1 MATVLVETESEPSC
15 SLPTPLATSPSLS
28 HRFLD
33 SKFYLLVVIGELVT
47 EEHLRRAIA
56 NVEQGIRSWDTNL
69 IECNLD
75 QELKLFVSRHS
86 ARFSP
91 EVRGQKILHHRSD
104 VLETVV
110 LINPSDE
117 AVSTEVRLMI
127 TDTARH
133 KLLVLTGQSFENT
146 GELILQSGCFSFQN
160 FIEIFTDQEIGE
172 LLSTTHPAN
181 KASLTLFCPE
191 EGDWKNS
198 NLDRH
203 NLQDFINIKLNS
215 ASILPAMEG
224 LSEFTE
230 YLSES
235 VEVPSPFDIL
245 EPPTSG
251 GFLKLSK
258 PCCYIFPGGRGDSAL
273 FAVNG
278 FNMLINGG
286 SERKSCFWKLI
297 RHLDRVDSILLTHIG
312 DDNLPGI
319 NSMLQRKIAEL
330 EEEQSQGSTANSDW
344 TKNLISPDLGVVF
357 LNVPDALRSP
367 DPNVRKK
374 RSLEEACFTLQ
385 YLNKLSLRPEPLSRS
400 ASQPVDP
407 IVLFQKMGVGK
418 LEMYVLNPVK
428 SSKELQFFLQ
438 QWTGIPGDKAELLLP
453 SGQEVDIPV
462 SYLTSVSSL
471 IVWHPANPAEKIV
484 RVLFPGNSTQYH
496 ILEGLEKLKHLDFL
510 KQPTVTQKDLTG
522 QAASPATKPAKPK
535 QRTDSRE
542 SLRPAAPKPPLGKP
556 LRKESKEDAAEPT
569 KGSPPEKTPKVE
581 SKEKTP
587 LKKEKP
593 ARVEAKPPA
602 TEQDLPPAR
611 EGPAPDAAKPK
622 VSREKVVKKEVK
634 AKVEEKKEE
643 KEKPKKEAPKKEEKT
658 PAKKEEKPKKDEAK
672 KEVKKEVKKEEK
684 KEAKKELKK
693 ETPLKEV
700 KKEVKK
706 EDKKETKKE
715 EKDVKKEIK
724 KLPKDPKKSPAP
736 VPDVKKPVL
745 KPKVPKKEE
754 SAKKETAV
762 AGKPKEKGKIKV
774 VKKETKAAAAAVA
787 GIGAAVTT
795 AAVTAAATLAAPGPV
810 KELEVERSLMSSPED
825 LTKDFEE
832 LKAEEVDV
840 TRETKPQLELPEGDI
855 LHGEAEPVGAYVP
868 QEGTEE
874 LKGPTESPDEGITTT
889 EGECEQTPEEA
900 EVAGE
905 PGVDENEK
913 YEDEGTGF
921 EESSEAGDF
930 EEKAET
936 EEAEEPA
943 EDADDTVGERATPG
957 AAETG
962 LGEAEEAEA
971 DRRPSVAGHGPGEG
985 GSPAGSDER
994 AEEDMDETAEKE
1006 EDEGTEEDVDEGA
1019 REAEDEPEKAESEED
1034 YAADEASEEQ
1044 FGLRATPPAKESGAP
1059 SPVREPASSIHD
1071 ETLPGGS
1078 ESEATASDEENRE
1091 DQPEE
1096 FTATSGYTQSTI
1108 EISSEPT
1115 PMDDMSTPRDVMSDE
1130 TNHEESESPSQEY
1143 VNVTRYESPLY
1154 APEGAKPQIP
1164 SLADTFNGLSE
1175 GSKTDATDGKDY
1187 SVSAS
1192 TISPPSS
1199 MEEDK
1204 FSRSALREAYRPG
1217 DPEGRPATAQLEVPD
1232 ASADIPAQ
1240 RLSPSPSPPLSP
1252 VAKTPLG
1259 ERSVNF
1265 SLTPDEI
1272 QVPAQVAAVP
1282 VSPAVRPGPVEEG
1295 RCASP
1300 EDKTLEVVSPSQ
1312 SVTGS
1317 AGHTPYYQSPTEEK
1331 SGRLPSGAAEQAA
1344 PTPGS
1349 RQDAGDEAGKPS
1361 VSPLDEAGKLSL
1373 SPLDQSGKISVSP
1386 LDKAGKPSISP
1397 LDEAGKPS
1405 ISPLDEAGK
1414 PSISPLDEAGK
1425 LSLSPLDQSGKISVS
1440 PLDKAGKPSISPLD
1454 ETGKPSISPLDEAGK
1469 PSISPLD
1476 EAGKPSIS
1484 PLDETGKPSISPLDE
1499 ASKLTISSLDEA
1511 DKSSVSSLDEAGK
1524 PSISPMDEPVPD
1536 SESPIEKVLSPLR
1549 SPPLIGAETP
1559 YEAFPSDDARTPGG
1573 PLEDGRDHR
1582 ASPEQGSPLSQTTP
1596 TAPFQ
1601 EKQDGESPV
1610 PTADSR
1616 DREPETPPRSGLVL
1630 DDRRL
1635 PGEASPTQAEVGP
1648 FGSLKEDTK
1657 MSISEGTVSDKSAT
1671 PVDEGVAEDTYSHM
1685 EGVAS
1690 VSTASVATGSFPEP
1704 TADDVSPS
1712 LHAEVGS
1719 PHSTEVDDS
1728 LSVSVVQTPT
1738 TFQEA
1743 ELSPSKEECPRP
1755 MSISPP
1761 DFSPQTAKSRTPV
1774 QEHRSEQSSMS
1785 IEFGQES
1792 PEPSLATDFSR
1803 QSPDRLPA
1811 TDFDR
1816 ESPDRP
1822 ALAPGLLQITENGPT
1837 EVDYSPDLLEPGYT
1851 HETPP
1856 AEEPGCPPDNDLS
1869 ELLSVSQ
1876 VEASPSTSSAHTPSQ
1891 IASPLQDDLSP
1902 TVPPPGEAAPY
1913 ASLAAVEAQSPE
1925 GEKSSPKSDLSPLT
1939 PRETS
1944 PLYSPGF
1951 SDSTFGGRENTA
1963 MEHSPS
1969 PPPGASSAESYGFR
1983 SSVLFDTMQHHLA
1996 LHGRPPPA
2004 GPEDDETDG
2013 AGRAPPDYGYAYQKT
2028 EKSARTPDEG
2038 GYSYE
2043 KTERTT
2049 RSHEDGSY
2057 SYETVEKTRRTP
2069 DDGGLAYEVTEKT
2082 TRTPEEGGYS
2092 YETSEKTTRT
2102 PEVGGYTYEKTE
2114 RTTRLLDDISNGY
2127 DDSEDGGRGPVGG
2140 SGYSYETTEKIT
2152 SFPELDSYSYET
2164 SKRTTRTPEASTY
2177 CYETTEKITRTP
2189 QASTYRYETADR
2201 CFSADGKSS
2210 GEARQDVDLCL
2221 VSSCEYKH
2229 PKTELSPS
2237 FINPNPLEW
2246 FAGREPEQPPTQSG
2260 GAPPPPGGKPQGRQC
2275 DETPPTSVSESAP
2288 SQTDSDVPPETE
2300 ECPSITA
2307 DANIDSEDESETIP
2321 TDRTVTYKHVDPP
2334 PVPMQ
2339 DRSPSPRHPD
2349 VSMVDPEALA
2359 VEQNLGK
2366 ALKKDLK
2373 EKTKTK
2379 KPGTKTKSSSPV
2391 KKSDGKP
2398 KPSAVSPKPAGLK
2411 ESLEKASRGAS
2422 PKKKEAAEKVARAGT
2437 APEVKASRLEEKD
2450 KETKN
2455 AANASTSKSAKTA
2468 AAGSGATKPT
2478 KASAVP
2484 PGPPV
2489 YLDLVYIPNHSN
2501 SKNVD
2506 VEFFKRVRSSYYVV
2520 SGNDPAAEEPSRAV
2534 LDSLLEG
2541 KAQWGSNMQVTL
2553 IPTHDSEVMREW
2565 YQETHEKQQDLNIMV
2580 LASSSTVVMQD
2591 ESFPACKIE
2600 L

>member
-1 MATVLVETESEPSC
+1 MATVVVEATEPEPSG
-15 SLPTPLATSPSLS
+15 SLANPAASTSPSLS

-33 SKFYLLVVIGELVT
+33 SKFYLLVVVGEIVT
-47 EEHLRRAIA
+47 EEHLRRAIG
-56 NVEQGIRSWDTNL
+56 NIELGIRSWDTNL

-91 EVRGQKILHHRSD
+91 EVPGQKILHHRSD
-104 VLETVV
+104 ILETVV

-133 KLLVLTGQSFENT
+133 KLLVLTGQCFENT
-146 GELILQSGCFSFQN
+146 GELILQSGSFSFQN

-215 ASILPAMEG
+215 ASILPEMEG

-330 EEEQSQGSTANSDW
+330 EEEQSQGSTTNSDW
-344 TKNLISPDLGVVF
+344 MKNLISPDLGVIF
-357 LNVPDALRSP
+357 LNVPENLKNP
-367 DPNVRKK
+367 EPNIKMK
-374 RSLEEACFTLQ
+374 RSIEEACFTLQ
-385 YLNKLSLRPEPLSRS
+385 YLNKLSMKPEPLFRS
-400 ASQPVDP
+400 VGNTIDPV
-407 IVLFQKMGVGK
+407 ILFQKMGVGK

-428 SSKELQFFLQ
+428 SSKEMQYFMQ
-438 QWTGIPGDKAELLLP
+438 QWTGTNKDKAELILP
-453 SGQEVDIPV
+453 SGQEVDIPI

-471 IVWHPANPAEKIV
+471 IVWHPANPAEKII
-484 RVLFPGNSTQYH
+484 RVLFPGNSIQYN

-510 KQPTVTQKDLTG
+510 KQPLATQKDLTG
-522 QAASPATKPAKPK
+522 QVPTPSVKQVKLK
-535 QRTDSRE
+535 QRADSRE
-542 SLRPAAPKPPLGKP
+542 SLKPATKP
-556 LRKESKEDAAEPT
+556 LPSKSVRKESKEETLDIT
-569 KGSPPEKTPKVE
+569 KANLVEKPPKVE
-581 SKEKTP
+581 SKEKVTV
-587 LKKEKP
+587 KKDKPTKTDTKPSVSEKEVP
-593 ARVEAKPPA
+593 SKEDQPSVKTEVAEKQA
-602 TEQDLPPAR
+602 TDV
-611 EGPAPDAAKPK
+611 KPK
-622 VSREKVVKKEVK
+622 VTKEKTVKKETK
-634 AKVEEKKEE
+634 PKPEEKKEE
-643 KEKPKKEAPKKEEKT
+643 KEKPKKEVAKKEDKTPIKKEEKT
-658 PAKKEEKPKKDEAK
+658 KKEEVKKEVKKEIKKEEKKESK
-672 KEVKKEVKKEEK
+672 KEVKKETPLKEAKKEVKKEEK
-684 KEAKKELKK
+684 KEI
-693 ETPLKEV
+693 
-700 KKEVKK
+700 
-706 EDKKETKKE
+706 KKE
-715 EKDVKKEIK
+715 EKEPKKEIK
-724 KLPKDPKKSPAP
+724 KISK
-736 VPDVKKPVL
+736 DVKKPSTPLPEAKKPAVL

-754 SAKKETAV
+754 PVKKDDIA

-774 VKKETKAAAAAVA
+774 IKKEGKTTEAAAAAIGTVA
-787 GIGAAVTT
+787 
-795 AAVTAAATLAAPGPV
+795 TAAAMSVAAGIAATGPA
-810 KELEVERSLMSSPED
+810 KELEAERSLMSSPED

-840 TRETKPQLELPEGDI
+840 AKDIKPQLELTEDEEK
-855 LHGEAEPVGAYVP
+855 LKETEPVEAYIIQKEKEVIR
-868 QEGTEE
+868 
-874 LKGPTESPDEGITTT
+874 GPAESPDEGITTT
-889 EGECEQTPEEA
+889 EGEGECEQTPEEL
-900 EVAGE
+900 E
-905 PGVDENEK
+905 PVEKQGVDDIEK
-913 YEDEGTGF
+913 FEDEGAGF
-921 EESSEAGDF
+921 EESSETGDY

-936 EEAEEPA
+936 EEAEEPE
-943 EDADDTVGERATPG
+943 EDGEEDVYMRTSKHSPI
-957 AAETG
+957 ED
-962 LGEAEEAEA
+962 EEGVKAEA
-971 DRRPSVAGHGPGEG
+971 DVHIKEKRESVASG
-985 GSPAGSDER
+985 DDR
-994 AEEDMDETAEKE
+994 AEEDMDEAVEKGEAEQSEEEGDE
-1006 EDEGTEEDVDEGA
+1006 EDKAEDAREEEYEPEKI
-1019 REAEDEPEKAESEED
+1019 EAEDYVMAVVDKAAEAAGAED
-1034 YAADEASEEQ
+1034 QYGFLTTSTKQ
-1044 FGLRATPPAKESGAP
+1044 PGAQ
-1059 SPVREPASSIHD
+1059 SPVQEPASSIHD

-1115 PMDDMSTPRDVMSDE
+1115 PMDEMSTPRDVMSDE
-1130 TNHEESESPSQEY
+1130 TNNEETESPSQEFINITKFESSLY
-1143 VNVTRYESPLY
+1143 SQEYSKPVT
-1154 APEGAKPQIP
+1154 
-1164 SLADTFNGLSE
+1164 SLNGLSDV
-1175 GSKTDATDGKDY
+1175 SKTDATDGRDY
-1187 SVSAS
+1187 NASAS

-1204 FSRSALREAYRPG
+1204 FSKSALRDAYCSEEK
-1217 DPEGRPATAQLEVPD
+1217 DVK
-1232 ASADIPAQ
+1232 ASATLEIKDTSAVSDEKLSPSKSPS
-1240 RLSPSPSPPLSP
+1240 LSPSPPSPIE
-1252 VAKTPLG
+1252 KTPLG

-1265 SLTPDEI
+1265 SLMPNEI
-1272 QVPAQVAAVP
+1272 KVSAEAAVP
-1282 VSPAVRPGPVEEG
+1282 VSPEVTQEVVEEQ
-1295 RCASP
+1295 CASP

-1317 AGHTPYYQSPTEEK
+1317 AGHTPYYQSPTDEK
-1331 SGRLPSGAAEQAA
+1331 SSHLPTEVIEKPPAVPVSFEFD
-1344 PTPGS
+1344 
-1349 RQDAGDEAGKPS
+1349 DAKDDSE
-1361 VSPLDEAGKLSL
+1361 
-1373 SPLDQSGKISVSP
+1373 
-1386 LDKAGKPSISP
+1386 
-1397 LDEAGKPS
+1397 
-1405 ISPLDEAGK
+1405 
-1414 PSISPLDEAGK
+1414 
-1425 LSLSPLDQSGKISVS
+1425 
-1440 PLDKAGKPSISPLD
+1440 
-1454 ETGKPSISPLDEAGK
+1454 
-1469 PSISPLD
+1469 
-1476 EAGKPSIS
+1476 
-1484 PLDETGKPSISPLDE
+1484 
-1499 ASKLTISSLDEA
+1499 
-1511 DKSSVSSLDEAGK
+1511 K

-1549 SPPLIGAETP
+1549 SPPLTGSESAYESFLNADGETP
-1559 YEAFPSDDARTPGG
+1559 DRCTESPFEGTNGKQGFPDQI
-1573 PLEDGRDHR
+1573 
-1582 ASPEQGSPLSQTTP
+1582 SPVSEITSTGV
-1596 TAPFQ
+1596 FQ
-1601 EKQDGESPV
+1601 EKQEKKSTDFIPITEDFGEEKKTDDVEAMGSQP
-1610 PTADSR
+1610 
-1616 DREPETPPRSGLVL
+1616 GLAL
-1630 DDRRL
+1630 DERKLAGDV
-1635 PGEASPTQAEVGP
+1635 SPTQIDVSQ
-1648 FGSLKEDTK
+1648 FGSFKEDTK

-1690 VSTASVATGSFPEP
+1690 VSTASVATSSFPEP
-1704 TADDVSPS
+1704 TTDDVSPS

-1738 TFQEA
+1738 TFQET
-1743 ELSPSKEECPRP
+1743 EMSPSKEECPRP

-1761 DFSPQTAKSRTPV
+1761 DFSPKTAKSRTPV
-1774 QEHRSEQSSMS
+1774 QDHRSEQSSMS

-1792 PEPSLATDFSR
+1792 PEHSLAMDFSR
-1803 QSPDRLPA
+1803 QSPDHPTVGAGMLH
-1811 TDFDR
+1811 
-1816 ESPDRP
+1816 
-1822 ALAPGLLQITENGPT
+1822 ITENGPT
-1837 EVDYSPDLLEPGYT
+1837 EVDYSPSDLQDSSLS
-1851 HETPP
+1851 HKIPP
-1856 AEEPGCPPDNDLS
+1856 MEEPSYTQDNDLS
-1869 ELLSVSQ
+1869 ELISVSQ

-1891 IASPLQDDLSP
+1891 IASPLQEDTLSDV
-1902 TVPPPGEAAPY
+1902 VPPRDISLY
-1913 ASLAAVEAQSPE
+1913 ASLTSEKAQSLE
-1925 GEKSSPKSDLSPLT
+1925 GEKLSPKSDISPLT
-1939 PRETS
+1939 PRESS
-1944 PLYSPGF
+1944 PLCSPSF
-1951 SDSTFGGRENTA
+1951 SDSTSAVKEDTA
-1963 MEHSPS
+1963 ACHTSSSPS
-1969 PPPGASSAESYGFR
+1969 VDAASAEPYGFR
-1983 SSVLFDTMQHHLA
+1983 ASMLFDTMQHHLA
-1996 LHGRPPPA
+1996 LDRDLTTSGFEKDSGGKTP
-2004 GPEDDETDG
+2004 GDFS
-2013 AGRAPPDYGYAYQKT
+2013 YAYQRSEKT
-2028 EKSARTPDEG
+2028 ARSPDEEGYTYESYEETSQTPDVGGYYYEKTDRTTKSPCDS

-2043 KTERTT
+2043 TT
-2049 RSHEDGSY
+2049 
-2057 SYETVEKTRRTP
+2057 EKTSKTP
-2069 DDGGLAYEVTEKT
+2069 EDDGYAYEITET

-2092 YETSEKTTRT
+2092 YMISEKTMRT
-2102 PEVGGYTYEKTE
+2102 PEVSGYTYEKTE
-2114 RTTRLLDDISNGY
+2114 RSRRLLDDVSNGY
-2127 DDSEDGGRGPVGG
+2127 DDTEDGGHTLGD
-2140 SGYSYETTEKIT
+2140 SSYSYETTERIT
-2152 SFPELDSYSYET
+2152 GFPESESYSYET
-2164 SKRTTRTPEASTY
+2164 STKTTRTPDTSTY

-2189 QASTYRYETADR
+2189 QASTYSYETSDR
-2201 CFSADGKSS
+2201 CYTAEKKSPS
-2210 GEARQDVDLCL
+2210 EARQDVDLCL

-2246 FAGREPEQPPTQSG
+2246 FASEEPTEVSEKPLIQSG
-2260 GAPPPPGGKPQGRQC
+2260 GAPPPPGGKQQGRQC

-2321 TDRTVTYKHVDPP
+2321 TDKTVTYKHMDPP
-2334 PVPMQ
+2334 PAPMQ

-2359 VEQNLGK
+2359 IEQSLGK

-2391 KKSDGKP
+2391 KKGDGKS
-2398 KPSAVSPKPAGLK
+2398 KPSAASPKPVGLK
-2411 ESLEKASRGAS
+2411 ESSDKVSRVAS
-2422 PKKKEAAEKVARAGT
+2422 PKKKESVEKAT
-2437 APEVKASRLEEKD
+2437 KTTTNPEVKAARGED

-2455 AANASTSKSAKTA
+2455 ATNASTSKSVKTA
-2468 AAGSGATKPT
+2468 TAGLGTTKT
-2478 KASAVP
+2478 AKSSAVP

-2489 YLDLVYIPNHSN
+2489 YLDLCYIPNHSN

-2534 LDSLLEG
+2534 LDALLEG

>member
-1 MATVLVETESEPSC
+1 MATVVVEAAEPEPSG
-15 SLPTPLATSPSLS
+15 SIANPAATTSPSLS

-33 SKFYLLVVIGELVT
+33 SKFYLLVVVGEIVT
-47 EEHLRRAIA
+47 EEHLRRAIG
-56 NVEQGIRSWDTNL
+56 NIELGIRSWDTNL

-91 EVRGQKILHHRSD
+91 EVPGQKILHHRSD

-117 AVSTEVRLMI
+117 AVST
-127 TDTARH
+127 
-133 KLLVLTGQSFENT
+133 
-146 GELILQSGCFSFQN
+146 
-160 FIEIFTDQEIGE
+160 EIGE

-215 ASILPAMEG
+215 ASILPEMEG

-330 EEEQSQGSTANSDW
+330 EEEQSQGSTTNSDW
-344 TKNLISPDLGVVF
+344 MKNLISPDLGVVF
-357 LNVPDALRSP
+357 LNVPENLKNP
-367 DPNVRKK
+367 EPNIKMK
-374 RSLEEACFTLQ
+374 RSIEEACFTLQ
-385 YLNKLSLRPEPLSRS
+385 YLNKLSMKPEPLFRS
-400 ASQPVDP
+400 VGNTIDPV
-407 IVLFQKMGVGK
+407 ILFQKMGVGK

-428 SSKELQFFLQ
+428 SSKEMQYFMQ
-438 QWTGIPGDKAELLLP
+438 QWTGTNKDKAELILP
-453 SGQEVDIPV
+453 NGQEIDIPI

-471 IVWHPANPAEKIV
+471 IVWHPANPAEKII
-484 RVLFPGNSTQYH
+484 RVLFPGNSTQYN

-510 KQPTVTQKDLTG
+510 KQPLATQKDLTG
-522 QAASPATKPAKPK
+522 QVATPAVKQVKLK
-535 QRTDSRE
+535 QRADSRE
-542 SLRPAAPKPPLGKP
+542 SLKPAAKP
-556 LRKESKEDAAEPT
+556 LPSKAVRKESKEETPEVTKAAQV
-569 KGSPPEKTPKVE
+569 EKPPKVE
-581 SKEKTP
+581 SKEKVTV
-587 LKKEKP
+587 KKDKP
-593 ARVEAKPPA
+593 VKTETKPPV
-602 TEQDLPPAR
+602 TEKEVPSKEELPLAKA
-611 EGPAPDAAKPK
+611 EGAEKQGADVKPK
-622 VSREKVVKKEVK
+622 VAKEKTVKKETK
-634 AKVEEKKEE
+634 AKPEEKKEE
-643 KEKPKKEAPKKEEKT
+643 KEKEKPKKEVAKKEDKT
-658 PAKKEEKPKKDEAK
+658 PIKKEEKPKKEEVKKEVKKDIKKEEK
-672 KEVKKEVKKEEK
+672 KEVKKEVKKE
-684 KEAKKELKK
+684 
-693 ETPLKEV
+693 TPLKEA

-706 EDKKETKKE
+706 EEKKEIKKE
-715 EKDVKKEIK
+715 EKEPKKEIK
-724 KLPKDPKKSPAP
+724 KLPKDTKKSTTP
-736 VPDVKKPVL
+736 VSEAKKPAAL

-754 SAKKETAV
+754 PVKKESVAA

-774 VKKETKAAAAAVA
+774 VKKEGRTAEAAAAVA
-787 GIGAAVTT
+787 LGTVA
-795 AAVTAAATLAAPGPV
+795 TAAAVAAGMAPAGPA
-810 KELEVERSLMSSPED
+810 KELEAERSLMSSPED

-840 TRETKPQLELPEGDI
+840 AKDVKPQLELIEDEEKLKETEP
-855 LHGEAEPVGAYVP
+855 GEAYVI
-868 QEGTEE
+868 QKETEVI
-874 LKGPTESPDEGITTT
+874 KGPAESPDEGITTT
-889 EGECEQTPEEA
+889 EGEGECEQTPEELEA
-900 EVAGE
+900 VEKQ
-905 PGVDENEK
+905 GVEDTEK
-913 YEDEGTGF
+913 FEDEGAGF
-921 EESSEAGDF
+921 EESSETGDY

-936 EEAEEPA
+936 EEAEEPE
-943 EDADDTVGERATPG
+943 EDGEESVCTRTSKHSPV
-957 AAETG
+957 
-962 LGEAEEAEA
+962 EEEEESAKAEA
-971 DRRPSVAGHGPGEG
+971 DVHIKEKRESIASG
-985 GSPAGSDER
+985 DDR
-994 AEEDMDETAEKE
+994 AEEDMDEALEKGDAEQSEEEGEEE
-1006 EDEGTEEDVDEGA
+1006 EDKAEDAREEDY
-1019 REAEDEPEKAESEED
+1019 EPEKAEAED
-1034 YAADEASEEQ
+1034 YVMAVVDKAAGAGGAEDQYGFLTTA
-1044 FGLRATPPAKESGAP
+1044 AKQVGAQ

-1115 PMDDMSTPRDVMSDE
+1115 PMDEMSTPRDVMSDE
-1130 TNHEESESPSQEY
+1130 TNNEETESPSQEF
-1143 VNVTRYESPLY
+1143 VNITKYESSLY
-1154 APEGAKPQIP
+1154 SQEYAKPAVT
-1164 SLADTFNGLSE
+1164 SLNGLSE

-1187 SVSAS
+1187 NASAS

-1204 FSRSALREAYRPG
+1204 FSRSALRDAYCSEDKEVRAS
-1217 DPEGRPATAQLEVPD
+1217 ATLEVKD
-1232 ASADIPAQ
+1232 TVSAVSDEKLSPPKSPS
-1240 RLSPSPSPPLSP
+1240 LSPSPPSPIE
-1252 VAKTPLG
+1252 KTPLG

-1265 SLTPDEI
+1265 SLTPNEI
-1272 QVPAQVAAVP
+1272 KVSAEAEVAP
-1282 VSPAVRPGPVEEG
+1282 VSPEVTQEVVEEH
-1295 RCASP
+1295 CASP

-1331 SGRLPSGAAEQAA
+1331 SGHLPTEAIEKPAAVPVSFEF
-1344 PTPGS
+1344 S
-1349 RQDAGDEAGKPS
+1349 DAKDESDRA
-1361 VSPLDEAGKLSL
+1361 
-1373 SPLDQSGKISVSP
+1373 
-1386 LDKAGKPSISP
+1386 
-1397 LDEAGKPS
+1397 
-1405 ISPLDEAGK
+1405 
-1414 PSISPLDEAGK
+1414 
-1425 LSLSPLDQSGKISVS
+1425 
-1440 PLDKAGKPSISPLD
+1440 
-1454 ETGKPSISPLDEAGK
+1454 
-1469 PSISPLD
+1469 
-1476 EAGKPSIS
+1476 
-1484 PLDETGKPSISPLDE
+1484 
-1499 ASKLTISSLDEA
+1499 
-1511 DKSSVSSLDEAGK
+1511 
-1524 PSISPMDEPVPD
+1524 SISPMDEPVPD

-1549 SPPLIGAETP
+1549 SPPLIGSESA
-1559 YEAFPSDDARTPGG
+1559 YESFLSADDKAPGRYT
-1573 PLEDGRDHR
+1573 E
-1582 ASPEQGSPLSQTTP
+1582 SPFEGKNGKQGSPDQISPVSDTTSTGLFQDKEEGKSTDFIP
-1596 TAPFQ
+1596 IKEDFDQ
-1601 EKQDGESPV
+1601 EKKTDDVEELSSQ
-1610 PTADSR
+1610 
-1616 DREPETPPRSGLVL
+1616 SGLAL
-1630 DDRRL
+1630 DERKLGDV
-1635 PGEASPTQAEVGP
+1635 SPTQIDVSQ
-1648 FGSLKEDTK
+1648 FGSFKEDTK

-1690 VSTASVATGSFPEP
+1690 VSTASVATSSFPEP
-1704 TADDVSPS
+1704 TTDDVSPS

-1738 TFQEA
+1738 TFQET
-1743 ELSPSKEECPRP
+1743 EMSPSKEECPRP

-1761 DFSPQTAKSRTPV
+1761 DFSPKTAKSRTPV
-1774 QEHRSEQSSMS
+1774 QDHRSEQSSMS

-1792 PEPSLATDFSR
+1792 PEHSLAMDFSR
-1803 QSPDRLPA
+1803 QSPDHPTVGAGMLH
-1811 TDFDR
+1811 
-1816 ESPDRP
+1816 
-1822 ALAPGLLQITENGPT
+1822 ITENGPT
-1837 EVDYSPDLLEPGYT
+1837 EVDYSPSDMQDSSLS
-1851 HETPP
+1851 HKIPP
-1856 AEEPGCPPDNDLS
+1856 TEEPSYTQDNDLS
-1869 ELLSVSQ
+1869 ELISVSQ

-1891 IASPLQDDLSP
+1891 IASPLQEDTLSDV
-1902 TVPPPGEAAPY
+1902 VPPRDISLY
-1913 ASLAAVEAQSPE
+1913 ASLTSEKVQSLE
-1925 GEKSSPKSDLSPLT
+1925 GEKLSPKSDISPLT
-1939 PRETS
+1939 PRESS
-1944 PLYSPGF
+1944 PLYSPSF
-1951 SDSTFGGRENTA
+1951 SDSTSAVKESIA
-1963 MEHSPS
+1963 ACHAAS
-1969 PPPGASSAESYGFR
+1969 PPPTDAASAEPYGFR
-1983 SSVLFDTMQHHLA
+1983 ASMLFDTMPHHLA
-1996 LHGRPPPA
+1996 LSRDLATSVMEKDSGGKTP
-2004 GPEDDETDG
+2004 GDFS
-2013 AGRAPPDYGYAYQKT
+2013 YAYQKPEMTTRSPDEESYDYESYEKTTRGADVSGYYYEKTDSPAKSPCDSGYSYEAIEKTTKTPEEGGYAYEIT
-2028 EKSARTPDEG
+2028 EKATRSPEEPGYSYEISEKTARTPELS

-2043 KTERTT
+2043 KTERS
-2049 RSHEDGSY
+2049 R
-2057 SYETVEKTRRTP
+2057 
-2069 DDGGLAYEVTEKT
+2069 
-2082 TRTPEEGGYS
+2082 
-2092 YETSEKTTRT
+2092 
-2102 PEVGGYTYEKTE
+2102 
-2114 RTTRLLDDISNGY
+2114 RLLDDISNGY
-2127 DDSEDGGRGPVGG
+2127 DDSEEGGQTLGD
-2140 SGYSYETTEKIT
+2140 SSYSYETTEKAA
-2152 SFPELDSYSYET
+2152 SFPESESYSYET
-2164 SKRTTRTPEASTY
+2164 STATTRTPDTSAY
-2177 CYETTEKITRTP
+2177 CYETAEKMARTP
-2189 QASTYRYETADR
+2189 QASTYSYETSDPCYTAEKR
-2201 CFSADGKSS
+2201 SPS
-2210 GEARQDVDLCL
+2210 EARQDVDLCL

-2246 FAGREPEQPPTQSG
+2246 FASEEPAEDSEKPLTQTG

-2321 TDRTVTYKHVDPP
+2321 TDKTVTYKHMDPP
-2334 PVPMQ
+2334 PAPMQ

-2349 VSMVDPEALA
+2349 VSMMDPEALA
-2359 VEQNLGK
+2359 IEQNLGK

-2391 KKSDGKP
+2391 KKADGKS
-2398 KPSAVSPKPAGLK
+2398 KPSAASPKPGALK
-2411 ESLEKASRGAS
+2411 ESSDKVSRVAS
-2422 PKKKEAAEKVARAGT
+2422 PKKKESVEKAT
-2437 APEVKASRLEEKD
+2437 KTTTTPEVKATRGEEKD

-2455 AANASTSKSAKTA
+2455 AANASTSKSVKTA
-2468 AAGSGATKPT
+2468 TAGPGTTKTSKP
-2478 KASAVP
+2478 SAVP

-2489 YLDLVYIPNHSN
+2489 YLDLCYIPNHSN

-2534 LDSLLEG
+2534 LDALLEG

>member
-1 MATVLVETESEPSC
+1 MATVVVEAAEPEPSD
-15 SLPTPLATSPSLS
+15 SIANPVASTSPSLS

-33 SKFYLLVVIGELVT
+33 SKFYLLVVVGEIVT
-47 EEHLRRAIA
+47 EEHLRRAIG
-56 NVEQGIRSWDTNL
+56 NIELGIRSWDTNL

-91 EVRGQKILHHRSD
+91 EVPGQKILHHRSD

-127 TDTARH
+127 TDAARH
-133 KLLVLTGQSFENT
+133 KLLVLTGQCFENT
-146 GELILQSGCFSFQN
+146 GELILQSGSFSFQN

-215 ASILPAMEG
+215 ASILPEMEG

-330 EEEQSQGSTANSDW
+330 EEEQSQGSTTNSDW
-344 TKNLISPDLGVVF
+344 MKNLISPDLGVVF
-357 LNVPDALRSP
+357 LNVPENLKNP
-367 DPNVRKK
+367 EPNIKMK
-374 RSLEEACFTLQ
+374 RSIEEACFTLQ
-385 YLNKLSLRPEPLSRS
+385 YLNKLSMKPEPLFRS
-400 ASQPVDP
+400 VSNAIDPV
-407 IVLFQKMGVGK
+407 ILFQKMGVGK

-428 SSKELQFFLQ
+428 SSKEMQYFMQ
-438 QWTGIPGDKAELLLP
+438 QWTGTNKDKAELILP
-453 SGQEVDIPV
+453 NGQEIDLPV

-471 IVWHPANPAEKIV
+471 IVWHPANPAEKII
-484 RVLFPGNSTQYH
+484 RVLFPGNSTQYN

-510 KQPTVTQKDLTG
+510 KQPLATQKDLTG
-522 QAASPATKPAKPK
+522 QVATPAVKQVKLK
-535 QRTDSRE
+535 QRADSRE
-542 SLRPAAPKPPLGKP
+542 SLKPATKP
-556 LRKESKEDAAEPT
+556 LPSKSVRKESKEETPEVT
-569 KGSPPEKTPKVE
+569 KANHVEKPPKVE
-581 SKEKTP
+581 SKEKVTV
-587 LKKEKP
+587 KKDKPVKTETKP
-593 ARVEAKPPA
+593 AVTEKEVSSKDEQPPVKA
-602 TEQDLPPAR
+602 EVAEKQGTDV
-611 EGPAPDAAKPK
+611 KPK
-622 VSREKVVKKEVK
+622 VAKEKIVKKETKVK
-634 AKVEEKKEE
+634 SEEKKEE
-643 KEKPKKEAPKKEEKT
+643 KEKPKKEVAKKEDKTPVKKEDKPKKEEVKR
-658 PAKKEEKPKKDEAK
+658 
-672 KEVKKEVKKEEK
+672 EVKKEIKKEEK
-684 KEAKKELKK
+684 KEPKKEVKK

-700 KKEVKK
+700 KKDVKK
-706 EDKKETKKE
+706 DEKKDIKKE
-715 EKDVKKEIK
+715 EKEPKKEIK
-724 KLPKDPKKSPAP
+724 KLPKDTKKSSTPLSEA
-736 VPDVKKPVL
+736 KKPTAL
-745 KPKVPKKEE
+745 KPKVSKKEE
-754 SAKKETAV
+754 PVKKDSAA
-762 AGKPKEKGKIKV
+762 AGKLKEKGKVKV
-774 VKKETKAAAAAVA
+774 IKKEGKTTEAAAAAVSA
-787 GIGAAVTT
+787 AAAVAVVAA
-795 AAVTAAATLAAPGPV
+795 AAVATGPA
-810 KELEVERSLMSSPED
+810 KELEAERSLMSSPED

-840 TRETKPQLELPEGDI
+840 AKDIKPQLELIEDEEK
-855 LHGEAEPVGAYVP
+855 LKETAPVDAYVI
-868 QEGTEE
+868 QRETEVI
-874 LKGPTESPDEGITTT
+874 KGPAESPDEGITTT
-889 EGECEQTPEEA
+889 EGEGECEQTPEEL
-900 EVAGE
+900 E
-905 PGVDENEK
+905 PVEKQGVDDIEK
-913 YEDEGTGF
+913 FEDEGAGF
-921 EESSEAGDF
+921 EESSETGDY

-936 EEAEEPA
+936 EEAEEPE
-943 EDADDTVGERATPG
+943 EDGEENVCLSTSKHSPV
-957 AAETG
+957 
-962 LGEAEEAEA
+962 EEEESAKAEA
-971 DRRPSVAGHGPGEG
+971 DVHIKEKRASVVSG
-985 GSPAGSDER
+985 DDR
-994 AEEDMDETAEKE
+994 AEEDMDEAVEKGEAEQSE
-1006 EDEGTEEDVDEGA
+1006 EEGDEEEKAEDV
-1019 REAEDEPEKAESEED
+1019 REEAYEPEKAEAED
-1034 YAADEASEEQ
+1034 YVMAVVDKAAEASGAEDQ
-1044 FGLRATPPAKESGAP
+1044 YGFLSTSAKPAEAQ
-1059 SPVREPASSIHD
+1059 SPAREPASSIHD

-1115 PMDDMSTPRDVMSDE
+1115 PMDEMSTPRDVMSDE
-1130 TNHEESESPSQEY
+1130 TNNEETESPSQEF
-1143 VNVTRYESPLY
+1143 VNITKYESSLY
-1154 APEGAKPQIP
+1154 SQEYSKPAIT
-1164 SLADTFNGLSE
+1164 SLSGLSE

-1187 SVSAS
+1187 TASAS

-1204 FSRSALREAYRPG
+1204 FNKSVLRDAYCSEEKDMKPS
-1217 DPEGRPATAQLEVPD
+1217 TML
-1232 ASADIPAQ
+1232 DIKDTISTVSDGKVSPSKSPS
-1240 RLSPSPSPPLSP
+1240 LSPSPPSPIE
-1252 VAKTPLG
+1252 KTPLG

-1265 SLTPDEI
+1265 SLTPNEI
-1272 QVPAQVAAVP
+1272 KASAEAEAVPASAEVTREV
-1282 VSPAVRPGPVEEG
+1282 VEEH
-1295 RCASP
+1295 CASP
-1300 EDKTLEVVSPSQ
+1300 EDKTLEVVSPQ

-1317 AGHTPYYQSPTEEK
+1317 AGHTPYYQSPTDEK
-1331 SGRLPSGAAEQAA
+1331 SSHLPTEVIEKTPAA
-1344 PTPGS
+1344 PDS
-1349 RQDAGDEAGKPS
+1349 FEFNDAKDEHERA
-1361 VSPLDEAGKLSL
+1361 
-1373 SPLDQSGKISVSP
+1373 
-1386 LDKAGKPSISP
+1386 
-1397 LDEAGKPS
+1397 
-1405 ISPLDEAGK
+1405 
-1414 PSISPLDEAGK
+1414 
-1425 LSLSPLDQSGKISVS
+1425 
-1440 PLDKAGKPSISPLD
+1440 
-1454 ETGKPSISPLDEAGK
+1454 
-1469 PSISPLD
+1469 
-1476 EAGKPSIS
+1476 
-1484 PLDETGKPSISPLDE
+1484 
-1499 ASKLTISSLDEA
+1499 
-1511 DKSSVSSLDEAGK
+1511 
-1524 PSISPMDEPVPD
+1524 SISPMDEPVPD

-1549 SPPLIGAETP
+1549 SPPLIGSESA
-1559 YEAFPSDDARTPGG
+1559 YESFLSADDKAPGRCTESPFEGKNGKQDFSDH
-1573 PLEDGRDHR
+1573 L
-1582 ASPEQGSPLSQTTP
+1582 SPVSAMTSTGLFQVQQEGKSTDFIPIKEGFS
-1596 TAPFQ
+1596 Q
-1601 EKQDGESPV
+1601 EKKTDDVEAMSSQ
-1610 PTADSR
+1610 
-1616 DREPETPPRSGLVL
+1616 SGLAL
-1630 DDRRL
+1630 DERKLGGDV
-1635 PGEASPTQAEVGP
+1635 SPTQIDVSH
-1648 FGSLKEDTK
+1648 FGSFKEDTK

-1690 VSTASVATGSFPEP
+1690 VSTASVATSSFPEP
-1704 TADDVSPS
+1704 TTDDVSPS

-1738 TFQEA
+1738 TFQET
-1743 ELSPSKEECPRP
+1743 EMSPSKEECPRP

-1761 DFSPQTAKSRTPV
+1761 DFSPKTAKSRTPI
-1774 QEHRSEQSSMS
+1774 QDHRSEQSSMS

-1792 PEPSLATDFSR
+1792 PEHSLAMDFSR
-1803 QSPDRLPA
+1803 QSPDHPTVGASVLH
-1811 TDFDR
+1811 
-1816 ESPDRP
+1816 
-1822 ALAPGLLQITENGPT
+1822 ITENGPT
-1837 EVDYSPDLLEPGYT
+1837 EVDYSPSDMQDSSLS
-1851 HETPP
+1851 HKIPP
-1856 AEEPGCPPDNDLS
+1856 MEEPSYTQDNDLS
-1869 ELLSVSQ
+1869 ELISVSQ

-1891 IASPLQDDLSP
+1891 IASPLQEDALSD
-1902 TVPPPGEAAPY
+1902 VPPRDMSLY
-1913 ASLAAVEAQSPE
+1913 ASLTSEKVQDLE
-1925 GEKSSPKSDLSPLT
+1925 GEKLSPKSDISPLT
-1939 PRETS
+1939 PRESS

-1951 SDSTFGGRENTA
+1951 SDSTSAVKENVATS
-1963 MEHSPS
+1963 HTSS
-1969 PPPGASSAESYGFR
+1969 LPPMDAASTEPYGFR
-1983 SSVLFDTMQHHLA
+1983 ASMLFDTMQHHLA
-1996 LHGRPPPA
+1996 LNRDLTTSSV
-2004 GPEDDETDG
+2004 EDNGGKTPGDFS
-2013 AGRAPPDYGYAYQKT
+2013 YAYQKP
-2028 EKSARTPDEG
+2028 EKTTRSPDEESYDYESYAKTTRTPDVS
-2038 GYSYE
+2038 GYYYE
-2043 KTERTT
+2043 KTERTAK
-2049 RSHEDGSY
+2049 SPCDSGY
-2057 SYETVEKTRRTP
+2057 SYEMVEKTTKTP
-2069 DDGGLAYEVTEKT
+2069 EDGGYAYEITEKT

-2092 YETSEKTTRT
+2092 YEISEKTIRT
-2102 PEVGGYTYEKTE
+2102 PEVSGYSGYYEKTE
-2114 RTTRLLDDISNGY
+2114 KSRKLLDDIRNGY
-2127 DDSEDGGRGPVGG
+2127 DDSEDGGHTLGDC
-2140 SGYSYETTEKIT
+2140 SYSYETTEKIA
-2152 SFPELDSYSYET
+2152 SFPESESYSYEKST
-2164 SKRTTRTPEASTY
+2164 KTTRTPDASTY
-2177 CYETTEKITRTP
+2177 CYETAEKITRTP
-2189 QASTYRYETADR
+2189 QASTYSYETSDQCYPAEK
-2201 CFSADGKSS
+2201 KSPS
-2210 GEARQDVDLCL
+2210 EARQDVDLCL

-2246 FAGREPEQPPTQSG
+2246 FASEEPTEESEKPLTQSG

-2321 TDRTVTYKHVDPP
+2321 TDKTVTYKHMDPP
-2334 PVPMQ
+2334 PAPMQ

-2349 VSMVDPEALA
+2349 VSMMDPEALA
-2359 VEQNLGK
+2359 IEQNLGK

-2391 KKSDGKP
+2391 KKGDGKS
-2398 KPSAVSPKPAGLK
+2398 KPSAVSPKPGGLK
-2411 ESLEKASRGAS
+2411 ESLDKVSRVAS
-2422 PKKKEAAEKVARAGT
+2422 PKKKESVEKATKTT
-2437 APEVKASRLEEKD
+2437 ATPEVKAARGEEKD

-2455 AANASTSKSAKTA
+2455 AANASTSRSVKTA
-2468 AAGSGATKPT
+2468 TAGPGTTKTAKP
-2478 KASAVP
+2478 SAVP

-2489 YLDLVYIPNHSN
+2489 YLDLCYIPNHSN

-2534 LDSLLEG
+2534 LDALLEG

>member
-1 MATVLVETESEPSC
+1 MATVVVEAAEPEPSG
-15 SLPTPLATSPSLS
+15 SIANPAATTSPSLS

-33 SKFYLLVVIGELVT
+33 SKFYLLVVVGEIVT
-47 EEHLRRAIA
+47 EEHLRRAIG
-56 NVEQGIRSWDTNL
+56 NIELGIRSWDTNL

-91 EVRGQKILHHRSD
+91 EVPGQKILHHRSD

-117 AVSTEVRLMI
+117 AVST
-127 TDTARH
+127 
-133 KLLVLTGQSFENT
+133 
-146 GELILQSGCFSFQN
+146 
-160 FIEIFTDQEIGE
+160 EIGE

-215 ASILPAMEG
+215 ASILPEMEG

-330 EEEQSQGSTANSDW
+330 EEEQSQGSTTNSDW
-344 TKNLISPDLGVVF
+344 MKNLISPDLGVVF
-357 LNVPDALRSP
+357 LNVPENLKNP
-367 DPNVRKK
+367 EPNIKMK
-374 RSLEEACFTLQ
+374 RSIEEACFTLQ
-385 YLNKLSLRPEPLSRS
+385 YLNKLSMKPEPLFRS
-400 ASQPVDP
+400 VGNTIDPV
-407 IVLFQKMGVGK
+407 ILFQKMGVGK

-428 SSKELQFFLQ
+428 SSKEMQYFMQ
-438 QWTGIPGDKAELLLP
+438 QWTGTNKDKAELILP
-453 SGQEVDIPV
+453 NGQEIDIPI

-471 IVWHPANPAEKIV
+471 IVWHPANPAEKII
-484 RVLFPGNSTQYH
+484 RVLFPGNSTQYN

-510 KQPTVTQKDLTG
+510 KQPLATQKDLTG
-522 QAASPATKPAKPK
+522 QVATPAVKQVKLK
-535 QRTDSRE
+535 QRADSRE
-542 SLRPAAPKPPLGKP
+542 SLKPAAKP
-556 LRKESKEDAAEPT
+556 LPSKAVRKESKEETPEVTKAAQV
-569 KGSPPEKTPKVE
+569 EKPPKVE
-581 SKEKTP
+581 SKEKVTV
-587 LKKEKP
+587 KKDKP
-593 ARVEAKPPA
+593 VKTETKPPV
-602 TEQDLPPAR
+602 TEKEVPSKEELPLAKA
-611 EGPAPDAAKPK
+611 EGAEKQGADVKPK
-622 VSREKVVKKEVK
+622 VAKEKTVKKETK
-634 AKVEEKKEE
+634 AKPEEKKEE
-643 KEKPKKEAPKKEEKT
+643 KEKEKPKKEVAKKEDKT
-658 PAKKEEKPKKDEAK
+658 PIKKEEKPKKEEVKKEVKKDIKKEEK
-672 KEVKKEVKKEEK
+672 KEVKKEVKKE
-684 KEAKKELKK
+684 
-693 ETPLKEV
+693 TPLKEA

-706 EDKKETKKE
+706 EEKKEIKKE
-715 EKDVKKEIK
+715 EKEPKKEIK
-724 KLPKDPKKSPAP
+724 KLPKDTKKSTTP
-736 VPDVKKPVL
+736 VSEAKKPAAL

-754 SAKKETAV
+754 PVKKESVAA

-774 VKKETKAAAAAVA
+774 VKKEGRTAEAAAAVA
-787 GIGAAVTT
+787 LGTVA
-795 AAVTAAATLAAPGPV
+795 TAAAVAAGMAPAGPA
-810 KELEVERSLMSSPED
+810 KELEAERSLMSSPED

-840 TRETKPQLELPEGDI
+840 AKDVKPQLELIEDEEKLKETEP
-855 LHGEAEPVGAYVP
+855 GEAYVI
-868 QEGTEE
+868 QKETEVI
-874 LKGPTESPDEGITTT
+874 KGPAESPDEGITTT
-889 EGECEQTPEEA
+889 EGEGECEQTPEELEA
-900 EVAGE
+900 VEKQ
-905 PGVDENEK
+905 GVEDTEK
-913 YEDEGTGF
+913 FEDEGAGF
-921 EESSEAGDF
+921 EESSETGDY

-936 EEAEEPA
+936 EEAEEPE
-943 EDADDTVGERATPG
+943 EDGEESVCTRTSKHSPV
-957 AAETG
+957 
-962 LGEAEEAEA
+962 EEEEESAKAEA
-971 DRRPSVAGHGPGEG
+971 DVHIKEKRESIASG
-985 GSPAGSDER
+985 DDR
-994 AEEDMDETAEKE
+994 AEEDMDEALEKGDAEQSEEEGEEE
-1006 EDEGTEEDVDEGA
+1006 EDKAEDAREEDY
-1019 REAEDEPEKAESEED
+1019 EPEKAEAED
-1034 YAADEASEEQ
+1034 YVMAVVDKAAGAGGAEDQYGFLTTA
-1044 FGLRATPPAKESGAP
+1044 AKQVGAQ

-1115 PMDDMSTPRDVMSDE
+1115 PMDEMSTPRDVMSDE
-1130 TNHEESESPSQEY
+1130 TNNEETESPSQEF
-1143 VNVTRYESPLY
+1143 VNITKYESSLY
-1154 APEGAKPQIP
+1154 SQEYAKPAVT
-1164 SLADTFNGLSE
+1164 SLNGLSE

-1187 SVSAS
+1187 NASAS

-1204 FSRSALREAYRPG
+1204 FSRSALRDAYCSEDKEVRAS
-1217 DPEGRPATAQLEVPD
+1217 ATLEVKD
-1232 ASADIPAQ
+1232 TVSAVSDEKLSPSKSPS
-1240 RLSPSPSPPLSP
+1240 LSPSPPSPIE
-1252 VAKTPLG
+1252 KTPLG

-1265 SLTPDEI
+1265 SLTPNEI
-1272 QVPAQVAAVP
+1272 KVSAEAEVAP
-1282 VSPAVRPGPVEEG
+1282 VSPEVTQEVVEEH
-1295 RCASP
+1295 CASP

-1331 SGRLPSGAAEQAA
+1331 SGHLPTEAIEKPAAVPVSFEF
-1344 PTPGS
+1344 S
-1349 RQDAGDEAGKPS
+1349 DAKDESDRA
-1361 VSPLDEAGKLSL
+1361 
-1373 SPLDQSGKISVSP
+1373 
-1386 LDKAGKPSISP
+1386 
-1397 LDEAGKPS
+1397 
-1405 ISPLDEAGK
+1405 
-1414 PSISPLDEAGK
+1414 
-1425 LSLSPLDQSGKISVS
+1425 
-1440 PLDKAGKPSISPLD
+1440 
-1454 ETGKPSISPLDEAGK
+1454 
-1469 PSISPLD
+1469 
-1476 EAGKPSIS
+1476 
-1484 PLDETGKPSISPLDE
+1484 
-1499 ASKLTISSLDEA
+1499 
-1511 DKSSVSSLDEAGK
+1511 
-1524 PSISPMDEPVPD
+1524 SISPMDEPVPD

-1549 SPPLIGAETP
+1549 SPPLIGSESA
-1559 YEAFPSDDARTPGG
+1559 YESFLSADDKAPGRYT
-1573 PLEDGRDHR
+1573 E
-1582 ASPEQGSPLSQTTP
+1582 SPFEGKNGKQGSPDQISPVSDTTSTGLFQDKEEGKSTDFIP
-1596 TAPFQ
+1596 IKEDFDQ
-1601 EKQDGESPV
+1601 EKKTDDVEELSSQ
-1610 PTADSR
+1610 
-1616 DREPETPPRSGLVL
+1616 SGLAL
-1630 DDRRL
+1630 DERKLGDV
-1635 PGEASPTQAEVGP
+1635 SPTQIDVSQ
-1648 FGSLKEDTK
+1648 FGSFKEDTK

-1690 VSTASVATGSFPEP
+1690 VSTASVATSSFPEP
-1704 TADDVSPS
+1704 TTDDVSPS

-1738 TFQEA
+1738 TFQET
-1743 ELSPSKEECPRP
+1743 EMSPSKEECPRP

-1761 DFSPQTAKSRTPV
+1761 DFSPKTAKSRTPV
-1774 QEHRSEQSSMS
+1774 QDHRSEQSSMS

-1792 PEPSLATDFSR
+1792 PEHSLAMDFSR
-1803 QSPDRLPA
+1803 QSPDHPTVGAGMLH
-1811 TDFDR
+1811 
-1816 ESPDRP
+1816 
-1822 ALAPGLLQITENGPT
+1822 ITENGPT
-1837 EVDYSPDLLEPGYT
+1837 EVDYSPSDMQDSSLS
-1851 HETPP
+1851 HKIPP
-1856 AEEPGCPPDNDLS
+1856 TEEPSYTQDNDLS
-1869 ELLSVSQ
+1869 ELISVSQ

-1891 IASPLQDDLSP
+1891 IASPLQEDALSDV
-1902 TVPPPGEAAPY
+1902 VPPRDISLY
-1913 ASLAAVEAQSPE
+1913 ASLTSEKVQSLE
-1925 GEKSSPKSDLSPLT
+1925 GEKLSPKSDISPLT
-1939 PRETS
+1939 PRESS
-1944 PLYSPGF
+1944 PLYSPSF
-1951 SDSTFGGRENTA
+1951 SDSTSAVKESIA
-1963 MEHSPS
+1963 ACHAAS
-1969 PPPGASSAESYGFR
+1969 PPPTDAASAEPYGFR
-1983 SSVLFDTMQHHLA
+1983 ASMLFDTMPHHLA
-1996 LHGRPPPA
+1996 LSRDLATSVMEKDSGGKTPS
-2004 GPEDDETDG
+2004 DFS
-2013 AGRAPPDYGYAYQKT
+2013 YAYQKPEMTTRSPDEESYDYESYEKTTRGADVSGYYYEKTDSPAKSPCDSGYSYEAIEKTTKTPEEGGYAYEIT
-2028 EKSARTPDEG
+2028 EKATRSPEEPGYSYEISEKTARTPELS

-2043 KTERTT
+2043 KTERS
-2049 RSHEDGSY
+2049 R
-2057 SYETVEKTRRTP
+2057 
-2069 DDGGLAYEVTEKT
+2069 
-2082 TRTPEEGGYS
+2082 
-2092 YETSEKTTRT
+2092 
-2102 PEVGGYTYEKTE
+2102 
-2114 RTTRLLDDISNGY
+2114 RLLDDISNGY
-2127 DDSEDGGRGPVGG
+2127 DDSEEGGQTLGD
-2140 SGYSYETTEKIT
+2140 SSYSYETTEKAA
-2152 SFPELDSYSYET
+2152 SFPESESYSYET
-2164 SKRTTRTPEASTY
+2164 STATTRTPDTSAY
-2177 CYETTEKITRTP
+2177 CYETAEKMARTP
-2189 QASTYRYETADR
+2189 QASTYSYETSDPCYTAEKR
-2201 CFSADGKSS
+2201 SPS
-2210 GEARQDVDLCL
+2210 EARQDVDLCL

-2246 FAGREPEQPPTQSG
+2246 FASEEPAEDSEKPLTQTG

-2321 TDRTVTYKHVDPP
+2321 TDKTVTYKHMDPP
-2334 PVPMQ
+2334 PAPMQ

-2349 VSMVDPEALA
+2349 VSMMDPEALA
-2359 VEQNLGK
+2359 IEQNLGK

-2391 KKSDGKP
+2391 KKADGKS
-2398 KPSAVSPKPAGLK
+2398 KPSAASPKPGALK
-2411 ESLEKASRGAS
+2411 ESSDKVSRVAS
-2422 PKKKEAAEKVARAGT
+2422 PKKKESVEKAT
-2437 APEVKASRLEEKD
+2437 KTTTTPEVKATRGEEKD

-2455 AANASTSKSAKTA
+2455 AANASTSKSVKTA
-2468 AAGSGATKPT
+2468 TAGPGTTKTSKP
-2478 KASAVP
+2478 SAVP

-2489 YLDLVYIPNHSN
+2489 YLDLCYIPNHSN

-2534 LDSLLEG
+2534 LDALLEG

>member
-1 MATVLVETESEPSC
+1 MVVEAAEPEPSG
-15 SLPTPLATSPSLS
+15 SIANPAATTSPSLS

-33 SKFYLLVVIGELVT
+33 SKFYLLVVVGEIVT
-47 EEHLRRAIA
+47 EEHLRRAIG
-56 NVEQGIRSWDTNL
+56 NIELGIRSWDTNL

-91 EVRGQKILHHRSD
+91 EVPGQKILHHRSD

-127 TDTARH
+127 TDAARH
-133 KLLVLTGQSFENT
+133 KLLVLTGQCFENT
-146 GELILQSGCFSFQN
+146 GELILQSGSFSFQN

-215 ASILPAMEG
+215 ASILPEMEG

-330 EEEQSQGSTANSDW
+330 EEEQSQGSTTNSDW
-344 TKNLISPDLGVVF
+344 MKNLISPDLGVVF
-357 LNVPDALRSP
+357 LNVPENLKNP
-367 DPNVRKK
+367 EPNIKMK
-374 RSLEEACFTLQ
+374 RSIEEACFTLQ
-385 YLNKLSLRPEPLSRS
+385 YLNKLSMKPEPLFRS
-400 ASQPVDP
+400 VGNTIDPV
-407 IVLFQKMGVGK
+407 ILFQKMGVGK

-428 SSKELQFFLQ
+428 SSKEMQYFMQ
-438 QWTGIPGDKAELLLP
+438 QWTGTNKDKAELILP
-453 SGQEVDIPV
+453 NGQEIDIPI

-471 IVWHPANPAEKIV
+471 IVWHPANPAEKII
-484 RVLFPGNSTQYH
+484 RVLFPGNSTQYN

-510 KQPTVTQKDLTG
+510 KQPLATQKDLTG
-522 QAASPATKPAKPK
+522 QVATPAVKQVKLK
-535 QRTDSRE
+535 QRADSRE
-542 SLRPAAPKPPLGKP
+542 SLKPAAKP
-556 LRKESKEDAAEPT
+556 LPSKAVRKESKEETPEVTKAAQV
-569 KGSPPEKTPKVE
+569 EKPPKVE
-581 SKEKTP
+581 SKEKVTV
-587 LKKEKP
+587 KKDKP
-593 ARVEAKPPA
+593 VKTETKPPV
-602 TEQDLPPAR
+602 TEKEVPSKEELPLAKA
-611 EGPAPDAAKPK
+611 EGAEKQGADVKPK
-622 VSREKVVKKEVK
+622 VAKEKTVKKETK
-634 AKVEEKKEE
+634 AKPEEKKEE
-643 KEKPKKEAPKKEEKT
+643 KEKEKPKKEVAKKEDKT
-658 PAKKEEKPKKDEAK
+658 PIKKEEKPKKEEVKKEVKKDIKKEEK
-672 KEVKKEVKKEEK
+672 KEVKKEVKKE
-684 KEAKKELKK
+684 
-693 ETPLKEV
+693 TPLKEA

-706 EDKKETKKE
+706 EEKKEIKKE
-715 EKDVKKEIK
+715 EKEPKKEIK
-724 KLPKDPKKSPAP
+724 KLPKDTKKSTTP
-736 VPDVKKPVL
+736 VSEAKKPAAL

-754 SAKKETAV
+754 PVKKESVAA

-774 VKKETKAAAAAVA
+774 VKKEGRTAEAAAAVA
-787 GIGAAVTT
+787 LGTVA
-795 AAVTAAATLAAPGPV
+795 TAAAVAAGMAPAGPA
-810 KELEVERSLMSSPED
+810 KELEAERSLMSSPED

-840 TRETKPQLELPEGDI
+840 AKDVKPQLELIEDEEKLKETEP
-855 LHGEAEPVGAYVP
+855 GEAYVI
-868 QEGTEE
+868 QKETEVI
-874 LKGPTESPDEGITTT
+874 KGPAESPDEGITTT
-889 EGECEQTPEEA
+889 EGEGECEQTPEELEA
-900 EVAGE
+900 VEKQ
-905 PGVDENEK
+905 GVEDTEK
-913 YEDEGTGF
+913 FEDEGAGF
-921 EESSEAGDF
+921 EESSETGDY

-936 EEAEEPA
+936 EEAEEPE
-943 EDADDTVGERATPG
+943 EDGEESVCTRTSKHSPV
-957 AAETG
+957 
-962 LGEAEEAEA
+962 EEEEESAKAEA
-971 DRRPSVAGHGPGEG
+971 DVHIKEKRESIASG
-985 GSPAGSDER
+985 DDR
-994 AEEDMDETAEKE
+994 AEEDMDEALEKGDAEQSEEEGEEE
-1006 EDEGTEEDVDEGA
+1006 EDKAEDAREEDY
-1019 REAEDEPEKAESEED
+1019 EPEKAEAED
-1034 YAADEASEEQ
+1034 YVMAVVDKAAGAGGAEDQYGFLTTA
-1044 FGLRATPPAKESGAP
+1044 AKQVGAQ

-1115 PMDDMSTPRDVMSDE
+1115 PMDEMSTPRDVMSDE
-1130 TNHEESESPSQEY
+1130 TNNEETESPSQEF
-1143 VNVTRYESPLY
+1143 VNITKYESSLY
-1154 APEGAKPQIP
+1154 SQEYAKPAVT
-1164 SLADTFNGLSE
+1164 SLNGLSE

-1187 SVSAS
+1187 NASAS

-1204 FSRSALREAYRPG
+1204 FSRSALRDAYCSEDKEVRAS
-1217 DPEGRPATAQLEVPD
+1217 ATLEVKD
-1232 ASADIPAQ
+1232 TVSAVSDEKLSPPKSPS
-1240 RLSPSPSPPLSP
+1240 LSPSPPSPIE
-1252 VAKTPLG
+1252 KTPLG

-1265 SLTPDEI
+1265 SLTPNEI
-1272 QVPAQVAAVP
+1272 KVSAEAEVAP
-1282 VSPAVRPGPVEEG
+1282 VSPEVTQEVVEEH
-1295 RCASP
+1295 CASP

-1331 SGRLPSGAAEQAA
+1331 SGHLPTEAIEKPAAVPVSFEF
-1344 PTPGS
+1344 S
-1349 RQDAGDEAGKPS
+1349 DAKDESDRA
-1361 VSPLDEAGKLSL
+1361 
-1373 SPLDQSGKISVSP
+1373 
-1386 LDKAGKPSISP
+1386 
-1397 LDEAGKPS
+1397 
-1405 ISPLDEAGK
+1405 
-1414 PSISPLDEAGK
+1414 
-1425 LSLSPLDQSGKISVS
+1425 
-1440 PLDKAGKPSISPLD
+1440 
-1454 ETGKPSISPLDEAGK
+1454 
-1469 PSISPLD
+1469 
-1476 EAGKPSIS
+1476 
-1484 PLDETGKPSISPLDE
+1484 
-1499 ASKLTISSLDEA
+1499 
-1511 DKSSVSSLDEAGK
+1511 
-1524 PSISPMDEPVPD
+1524 SISPMDEPVPD

-1549 SPPLIGAETP
+1549 SPPLIGSESA
-1559 YEAFPSDDARTPGG
+1559 YESFLSADDKAPGRYT
-1573 PLEDGRDHR
+1573 E
-1582 ASPEQGSPLSQTTP
+1582 SPFEGKNGKQGSPDQISPVSDTTSTGLFQDKEEGKSTDFIP
-1596 TAPFQ
+1596 IKEDFDQ
-1601 EKQDGESPV
+1601 EKKTDDVEELSSQ
-1610 PTADSR
+1610 
-1616 DREPETPPRSGLVL
+1616 SGLAL
-1630 DDRRL
+1630 DERKLGDV
-1635 PGEASPTQAEVGP
+1635 SPTQIDVSQ
-1648 FGSLKEDTK
+1648 FGSFKEDTK

-1690 VSTASVATGSFPEP
+1690 VSTASVATSSFPEP
-1704 TADDVSPS
+1704 TTDDVSPS

-1738 TFQEA
+1738 TFQET
-1743 ELSPSKEECPRP
+1743 EMSPSKEECPRP

-1761 DFSPQTAKSRTPV
+1761 DFSPKTAKSRTPV
-1774 QEHRSEQSSMS
+1774 QDHRSEQSSMS

-1792 PEPSLATDFSR
+1792 PEHSLAMDFSR
-1803 QSPDRLPA
+1803 QSPDHPTVGAGMLH
-1811 TDFDR
+1811 
-1816 ESPDRP
+1816 
-1822 ALAPGLLQITENGPT
+1822 ITENGPT
-1837 EVDYSPDLLEPGYT
+1837 EVDYSPSDMQDSSLS
-1851 HETPP
+1851 HKIPP
-1856 AEEPGCPPDNDLS
+1856 TEEPSYTQDNDLS
-1869 ELLSVSQ
+1869 ELISVSQ

-1891 IASPLQDDLSP
+1891 IASPLQEDTLSDV
-1902 TVPPPGEAAPY
+1902 VPPRDISLY
-1913 ASLAAVEAQSPE
+1913 ASLTSEKVQSLE
-1925 GEKSSPKSDLSPLT
+1925 GEKLSPKSDISPLT
-1939 PRETS
+1939 PRESS
-1944 PLYSPGF
+1944 PLYSPSF
-1951 SDSTFGGRENTA
+1951 SDSTSAVKESIA
-1963 MEHSPS
+1963 ACHAAS
-1969 PPPGASSAESYGFR
+1969 PPPTDAASAEPYGFR
-1983 SSVLFDTMQHHLA
+1983 ASMLFDTMPHHLA
-1996 LHGRPPPA
+1996 LSRDLATSVMEKDSGGKTP
-2004 GPEDDETDG
+2004 GDFS
-2013 AGRAPPDYGYAYQKT
+2013 YAYQKPEMTTRSPDEESYDYESYEKTTRGADVSGYYYEKTDSPAKSPCDSGYSYEAIEKTTKTPEEGGYAYEIT
-2028 EKSARTPDEG
+2028 EKATRSPEEPGYSYEISEKTARTPELS

-2043 KTERTT
+2043 KTERS
-2049 RSHEDGSY
+2049 R
-2057 SYETVEKTRRTP
+2057 
-2069 DDGGLAYEVTEKT
+2069 
-2082 TRTPEEGGYS
+2082 
-2092 YETSEKTTRT
+2092 
-2102 PEVGGYTYEKTE
+2102 
-2114 RTTRLLDDISNGY
+2114 RLLDDISNGY
-2127 DDSEDGGRGPVGG
+2127 DDSEEGGQTLGD
-2140 SGYSYETTEKIT
+2140 SSYSYETTEKAA
-2152 SFPELDSYSYET
+2152 SFPESESYSYET
-2164 SKRTTRTPEASTY
+2164 STATTRTPDTSAY
-2177 CYETTEKITRTP
+2177 CYETAEKMARTP
-2189 QASTYRYETADR
+2189 QASTYSYETSDPCYTAEKR
-2201 CFSADGKSS
+2201 SPS
-2210 GEARQDVDLCL
+2210 EARQDVDLCL

-2246 FAGREPEQPPTQSG
+2246 FASEEPAEDSEKPLTQTG

-2321 TDRTVTYKHVDPP
+2321 TDKTVTYKHMDPP
-2334 PVPMQ
+2334 PAPMQ

-2349 VSMVDPEALA
+2349 VSMMDPEALA
-2359 VEQNLGK
+2359 IEQNLGK

-2391 KKSDGKP
+2391 KKADGKS
-2398 KPSAVSPKPAGLK
+2398 KPSAASPKPGALK
-2411 ESLEKASRGAS
+2411 ESSDKVSRVAS
-2422 PKKKEAAEKVARAGT
+2422 PKKKESVEKAT
-2437 APEVKASRLEEKD
+2437 KTTTTPEVKATRGEEKD

-2455 AANASTSKSAKTA
+2455 AANASTSKSVKTA
-2468 AAGSGATKPT
+2468 TAGPGTTKTSKP
-2478 KASAVP
+2478 SAVP

-2489 YLDLVYIPNHSN
+2489 YLDLCYIPNHSN

-2534 LDSLLEG
+2534 LDALLEG